1 VLGTPATAVLFF
13 TRYDNLCL
21 DFGVKRRYKETEYA
35 NRISKI
41 LHTKRGAAVVIE
53 GPIETATRIEV
64 KQAGVVGTKTE
75 SFPVETLNAVTHVA
89 EVPVRLR
96 PGRYQFALR
105 TPSGRTVLLPAERPR
120 PAGLGTTIGFKKAI
134 TVATEHSAW
143 RRLRRLPVRI
153 VRRLQRRRSRAPVL
167 HYSRAGDNPVEPAE
181 AQRHDSLSA

>member
-1 VLGTPATAVLFF
+1 MLGTPAAAVLFF

-41 LHTKRGAAVVIE
+41 LPTKTGTAVVIE
-53 GPIETATRIEV
+53 GPMETATRIEV
-64 KQAGVVGTKTE
+64 KQAGVVGTKTA

-96 PGRYQFALR
+96 RGTYQFALR
-105 TPSGRTVLLPAERPR
+105 TPSGRTLLAPKERSMPAR
-120 PAGLGTTIGFKKAI
+120 LGTTNGFEKTVTI
-134 TVATEHSAW
+134 TREHPAW

-153 VRRLQRRRSRAPVL
+153 ARRLQRRRSRDPVI
-167 HYSRAGDNPVEPAE
+167 HSSRAGDNPREFAE
-181 AQRHDSLSA
+181 AQRPDSLSA